1 MDSIELGKFIL
12 QRRKALDLGQKE
24 LSDAL
29 FVSIPTISKWEK
41 GNRLPDLTL
50 IGELAKTLKVDIESL
65 CNLKEELNNTYDEEN
80 EFNIELF
87 SKHFKYLR
95 KVNDISLQDLANRL
109 SVRYQTISKW
119 ESAESLPSII
129 SLIECAKIFNV
140 SIAELYYGKDFN
152 LNVII
157 NKEVVIDTKKYKA
170 TNIILSSLVLVL
182 IACLLGVGINNY
194 NNKVDGVKVT
204 YDFDELVDDL
214 VVVVKKGE
222 KANYYN
228 PIIEGYSLTYYYNEQ
243 EFNFDSFLYE
253 DIVLKGVFTINT
265 YTVNFYDQN
274 HELLETQMVE
284 YNQSAIAPII
294 ESNNPKLEFST
305 WSMEFEN
312 VKTDLDVYPIFIN
325 KEADITFDANGG
337 ICEEEYIY
345 NYDNEMYYSLPIAY
359 KEGYTFTGWYNDDKL
374 FTKYDVIDNPI
385 VLFAKYKANEYEIYL
400 NENGENPSQ
409 TIKVKYDE
417 IVSLPTPTK
426 EDYTFVGWYYEEE
439 ILDMSFMYNF
449 TSNIE
454 LVAMFSKISDYY
466 EFVEFDNSV
475 ELIKYKGESR
485 YVEIPEYING
495 KKVNKLSKNLFKNN
509 SETIKEIKL
518 SENVETYEYGVF
530 EKLIN
535 LEKIYTHNEIKTTL
549 NYLFANKIPEK
560 LKTIEFAPYKE
571 NLFVISNILFKD
583 TTKEF
588 SLIFNSGEFDSNSF
602 ECLNPN
608 LNIVSITINYD
619 KSNHLNI
626 SGFENLKLLTI
637 NCEKDPQQ
645 IYISGSSK
653 IEKIVINDKLS
664 IITSGMLS
672 EINSLKEII
681 LPAELI
687 RIEGNAFK
695 NTSIKTITIPDK
707 VKTIEGCAF
716 SNCKLL
722 KEIYLSETTYFYGTD
737 CFIGCKSLE
746 KVYYN
751 GTIESWKN
759 ILFDNEF
766 SNPLY
771 YGAKLYIYG
780 KEVTDPSIYPQKAS

>member
-1 MDSIELGKFIL
+1 MNSVEFGKFIL

-95 KVNDISLQDLANRL
+95 KVNDISLQDLASKLN
-109 SVRYQTISKW
+109 VRYQTISKW
-119 ESAESLPSII
+119 ENGESLPSIT

-140 SIAELYYGKDFN
+140 SIAEIYYGKDFN

-157 NKEVVIDTKKYKA
+157 NKEVVTDTKKYKV
-170 TNIILSSLVLVL
+170 TNIILSSVVIVL
-182 IACLLGVGINNY
+182 IACLLVVGMNNY

-222 KANYYN
+222 KADFYN
-228 PIIEGYSLTYYYNEQ
+228 PLIEGYSLTYYYNEQ

-274 HELLETQMVE
+274 HELLETQIVE

-294 ESNNPKLEFST
+294 ESNNPKLKFST

-374 FTKYDVIDNPI
+374 FTKYDVIDKPI

-409 TIKVKYDE
+409 IIKVKYDE
-417 IVSLPTPTK
+417 MVSLPTPTK

-466 EFVEFDNSV
+466 EFVEFDNSI
-475 ELIKYKGESR
+475 ELIKYKGDLR

-560 LKTIEFAPYKE
+560 LETIEFTPFNE
-571 NLFVISNILFKD
+571 TSFVISNILFKD

-588 SLIFNSGEFDSNSF
+588 NLIFNSGEFDSNSF
-602 ECLNPN
+602 ECVNPN

-645 IYISGSSK
+645 IYISGSTK

-664 IITSGMLS
+664 IITSGMFS
-672 EINSLKEII
+672 EISTLKEII
-681 LPAELI
+681 LPEELI
-687 RIEGNAFK
+687 RIEGNAFN

-716 SNCKLL
+716 SNCKSL
-722 KEIYLSETTYFYGTD
+722 KEIYLSETTYYYGTD
-737 CFIGCKSLE
+737 CFVGCKSLE

-759 ILFDNEF
+759 IVFDNEF
-766 SNPLY
+766 ANPLC